1 MIGFETIGNATVTV
15 FDDIPMLTTDPWI
28 DGKPYFGS
36 WAHQRKIP
44 KEQQEN
50 IIKSKYVW
58 LSHGHPDHID
68 NESLKHFKNSI
79 FLIPDHYG
87 ERIFTDFNNSYRTIK
102 IKSNTWFEISKN
114 IRIKSFSDFN
124 QDASLIIEIMGKDI
138 ILNVN
143 DGSLLGWKSTIKK
156 IVKNYKNRFLLKLVS
171 WGDADMINIYDENGN
186 FIKPPYAHKPPL
198 GKRYS
203 QLLKN
208 FGCNFAIPFSSMHK
222 YSRSDSIH
230 MNEFVAEIEEH
241 HNSFVEDEGNLLP
254 AYIFWDSIQEDYKEI
269 KTERNK
275 QNILTP
281 ELCGDNYSDQLS
293 TKDKQIISKYFNGFE
308 GLAKYFEFITFR
320 VGKSDFNIKLSKINN
335 GCGIIFECPRNSLM
349 IAIKY
354 EIFDDLL
361 IGNFMKTT
369 IIGHKGLHPYFT
381 PYVTKYGDNGKA
393 KSLEELSDY
402 FNFYKLNTAN
412 YWMDLLQ
419 YKSEA
424 ILRDFAG
431 EKSKFIVTAKKIKD
445 RYF

>member
-15 FDDIPMLTTDPWI
+15 FDELPVLTTDPWI

-36 WAHQRKIP
+36 WTHQRKIP
-44 KEQQEN
+44 KDQIEN
-50 IIKSKYVW
+50 IRNSKFIW

-68 NESLKHFKNSI
+68 QESLKHFKNSI

-87 ERIFTDFNNSYRTIK
+87 DRIFLDFTSNYKTVK
-102 IKSNTWFEISKN
+102 IKSNKWFEISRN
-114 IRIKSFSDFN
+114 IRIKSFADFN

-156 IVKNYKNRFLLKLVS
+156 IIKNYKNRFLLKLVS
-171 WGDADMINIYDENGN
+171 WGDADMINIYDENNN
-186 FIKPPYAHKPPL
+186 FIQPPYAHKPPL
-198 GKRYS
+198 GKRYE

-208 FGCNFAIPFSSMHK
+208 YGCNFAIPFSSMHR
-222 YSRSDSIH
+222 YNREDSVH
-230 MNEFVAEIEEH
+230 MNKFVADIDEH
-241 HNSFVEDEGNLLP
+241 HNSFIENQGHLLP
-254 AYIFWDSIQEDYKEI
+254 AYIYWDTEKEDYKQIE
-269 KTERNK
+269 TELNNEK
-275 QNILTP
+275 IFSPQF
-281 ELCGDNYSDQLS
+281 CGDNYSDQLS
-293 TKDKQIISKYFNGFE
+293 INDKKLISEYFKGFH
-308 GLAKYFEFITFR
+308 GLTKYFEFLTFR
-320 VGKSDFNIKLSKINN
+320 VGNSDFNIKLSQINN

-349 IAIKY
+349 TAIQY

-369 IIGHKGLHPYFT
+369 LVGHRGLHPYFT

-393 KSLEELSDY
+393 RSLEELNNY
-402 FNFYKLNTAN
+402 FNYYKLNTAN

-424 ILRDFAG
+424 IIRDFAG
-431 EKSKFIVTAKKIKD
+431 EKSKFIITAKKIKD